1 MNCIRGLKKVDLLVS
16 NPIKISETPIPRSSM
31 QWYHNTASILL
42 PLGFIGLSLPIS
54 YSNYTLLLSRMLLD
68 HLLIVSLVLITSFGP
83 PLLCHG

>member
-42 PLGFIGLSLPIS
+42 SLGFIGLSLPIVVHGYLIQITLYCS
-54 YSNYTLLLSRMLLD
+54 QGCYLTIFYSSK
-68 HLLIVSLVLITSFGP
+68 
-83 PLLCHG
+83 